1 MSRPKKRAAQRAN
14 RLKKIGKRLAAYSAA
29 AAATVLT
36 AQGTANAADVVW
48 PIPDVTVGAQPGL
61 LFNLITGATSVPAA
75 SLGNSVTGS
84 FRIASYSGSFPYIAG
99 PAYSNMAG
107 FVGPGS
113 FTAGVNIDASNLN
126 ASSSVGVGN
135 NFAANTDYPSY
146 GNFGYLSQNFTN
158 NRGFVGLQFDI
169 GASLH
174 YGWAEVTHLGA
185 GQGITLHGFGYNSTA
200 GAPSHPVPEP
210 SSILLLATGAAGLAG
225 WRRRRSRK
233 AA

>member
-1 MSRPKKRAAQRAN
+1 MSRTKKRATQRAN

-29 AAATVLT
+29 AAATVLA
-36 AQGTANAADVVW
+36 AQGTTNAAEVTYN
-48 PIPDVTVGAQPGL
+48 ITDVTVGAEPGL
-61 LFNLITGATSVPAA
+61 LFNLITGATSVAA
-75 SLGNSVTGS
+75 SPTGNSGPGS
-84 FRIASYSGSFPYIAG
+84 FRIASYMGSYPYISG
-99 PAYSNMAG
+99 PAYGRMAG

-113 FTAGVNIDASNLN
+113 FFNVNMDASNLN

-135 NFAANTDYPSY
+135 DFAANTAYSSY
-146 GNFGYLSQNFTN
+146 GNFGYLSLNFTN

-169 GASLH
+169 GVSRH
-174 YGWAEVTHLGA
+174 YGWAEVTHLGT
-185 GQGITLHGFGYNSTA
+185 GDGITLHGFGYNDTA
-200 GAPSHPVPEP
+200 GAASHPVPEP